1 MRSLLIIFAVLAVC
15 YILLLGIP
23 QSPGEIQFIKF
34 FQAMKIE
41 ISDLIDHFSLMQH
54 PWVKVTIIA
63 GAALIFTGFVRQV
76 AR

>member
-15 YILLLGIP
+15 YILLLGVP
-23 QSPGEIQFIKF
+23 QSPGQIQYIKF
-34 FQAMKIE
+34 LHAMKME
-41 ISDLIDHFSLMQH
+41 VVDLINNFSLMQH

-63 GAALIFTGFVRQV
+63 GAAFIFTGFLRQF